1 MKRVIKG
8 ENDLKTKAPEI
19 AAEWDFGQNSG
30 FPEDY
35 FYGSTERVNWICS
48 VCGHKWNTKIRYR
61 AENRKSGCPVCG
73 RAKRGKT

>member
-1 MKRVIKG
+1 MKRVIKD

-19 AAEWDFGQNSG
+19 AAEWDFEQNSG

-48 VCGHKWNTKIRYR
+48 LLSVIVAIVHFLRHIKEK
-61 AENRKSGCPVCG
+61 RK
-73 RAKRGKT
+73 